1 MKIYSMFRKK
11 PEIKLKDIIDSEFKD
26 FMIQDYRTNTID
38 TLTIMNTSMLCPK
51 QDYILELKNDGTGFI
66 HEVQVPYWSS
76 KTNSFESYGNS
87 ISSFR
92 DAIYKFQNIWHTW
105 VFNGDEYKSLL
116 DTIVANVYVYRIKT
130 YKHYRKYSVIIH
142 VM

>member
-1 MKIYSMFRKK
+1 MKIYSIKK
-11 PEIKLKDIIDSEFKD
+11 SGIKLKDIIDSEFKD

-51 QDYILELKNDGTGFI
+51 QDYILELKKDGTGLI

-87 ISSFR
+87 INSFR
-92 DAIYKFQNIWHTW
+92 DVIYKFQNIWHTW
-105 VFNGDEYKSLL
+105 VFDNGEHKSLL
-116 DTIVANVYVYRIKT
+116 DATVANVYVVRLKT
-130 YKHYRKYSVIIH
+130 YKHYRKYSVIVHI
-142 VM
+142 M

>member
-1 MKIYSMFRKK
+1 MKMYSIKK
-11 PEIKLKDIIDSEFKD
+11 SAGIKLKDIIDSDFKD
-26 FMIQDYRTNTID
+26 FMIQDSRTNTID
-38 TLTIMNTSMLCPK
+38 TLTIVNTSMVCPK
-51 QDYILELKNDGTGFI
+51 HDYILELKKDGTGFV

-92 DAIYKFQNIWHTW
+92 DAIYKFQNIWHEW
-105 VFNGDEYKSLL
+105 VFGDSEYKSLL
-116 DTIVANVYVYRIKT
+116 DATVVHICMYRLKT
-130 YKHYRKYSVIIH
+130 YKHYRKYSVVIQ